1 MKPSSTAPS
10 GKAKIHAFLTIAA
23 LLAIVLCVLF
33 YQNFESGMVLF
44 SNDGPLGQIMATQDH
59 MPAGFTGCWQ
69 DLFSIGANA
78 GSATPS
84 VTTAIKSFW
93 EVLFR
98 ELGPLGYLNTYT
110 PIGLYI
116 MGLGAWAFFRKLKLS
131 PLAATLGALAVMLN
145 AELFSGACWGVAS
158 DQIALGFNFLALAL
172 VVANDDEPAPV
183 IFWTRYALAGLCV
196 GVNVMEA
203 ADVGA
208 LCSMFVAL
216 YILFKSLVDDDSPM
230 AAKIGRAIPRIAVVA
245 VLAGFIAC
253 QTVFSLIGTQL
264 QGTSLSQS
272 DKNSL
277 QQWDYA
283 TQWSLPKQETLGL
296 FVPGLF
302 GYRMDTPLNTV
313 PFLQGLYAGG
323 MYWGGMGR
331 DPANDRY
338 FDSGGKDSPPDPT
351 YMRFGYGGYYCG
363 ILVALLA
370 FWTVAQSFRK
380 DKSPF
385 TGVQK
390 KFIWFWSIIIVLS
403 LLLAWGR
410 FAHVFYGF
418 LYYHVP
424 YFSSMRNPGKFMFFI
439 EWGLTVLF
447 AYGVYGLQQ
456 RHLSETAAV
465 KTDVKDEDKF
475 DQRSLYVGAGLFA
488 VSVIGWF
495 VFASNRAG
503 FIQYLKYRGFGDN
516 ETAKEIASF
525 SISQGGWF
533 LLIFAIALVLLAAI
547 INNYLAGPRAKWA
560 AALLGLFLVFDLGR
574 ADLPFIVHWDIKQK
588 YEVGDL
594 NPVIDY
600 LRPQPYEH
608 RVAILPQPP
617 SGPFNFPPECGIMSE
632 LYGIEWSQHLLP
644 YYNIQSL
651 DIVQMPRMPLDLMA
665 YQQAFFPQAE
675 SEAFFYARWW
685 QLSNTRYLLGP
696 AVYVDSMNAQLDPGQ
711 QRFRTV
717 MRFGIGLKPGIQ
729 QYNGDSSELTAYLDT
744 NGPDAL
750 IEFTGALPRVKLY
763 TDWQTNSDAEL
774 KSFSTNNLSPMD
786 SIMFGEAGTN
796 GLITLKKLES
806 PFFNPEKTVLIDTP
820 PPGSN
825 PPPSVADTDAGTVD
839 FASYAPKH
847 IVLDVN
853 AAAPAVLLLNDH
865 YDPNWHVTLDGQPTR
880 LFHANFIMQGI
891 FVPAGKHTV
900 DYQFSMPNKP
910 LCVTVAAI
918 ILGLGLCGVMIFY
931 KRPVVEKP
939 RNKLFGK

>member
-1 MKPSSTAPS
+1 
-10 GKAKIHAFLTIAA
+10 
-23 LLAIVLCVLF
+23 
-33 YQNFESGMVLF
+33 MVLF
-44 SNDGPLGQIMATQDH
+44 SNDSPLGQLVAAHDHMPDGFTGYWQDLNSVDTSAGSVSPNITEIIMSVWETLFQGLMGPLGFI
-59 MPAGFTGCWQ
+59 
-69 DLFSIGANA
+69 
-78 GSATPS
+78 
-84 VTTAIKSFW
+84 
-93 EVLFR
+93 
-98 ELGPLGYLNTYT
+98 NTYT
-110 PIGLYI
+110 PLALFI

-145 AELFSGACWGVAS
+145 TQLFSGACWGVAS

-172 VVANDDEPAPV
+172 VCANDDEPGPV

-216 YILFKSLVDDDSPM
+216 YILFKSLVDDNASVGI
-230 AAKIGRAIPRIAVVA
+230 KIGRAIPRIAVVA

-253 QTVFSLIGTQL
+253 QTVYSLIGTQL

-272 DKNSL
+272 NKDSL

-296 FVPGLF
+296 FVPGVF

-313 PFLQGLYAGG
+313 PFLQQLYDGG

-338 FDSGGKDSPPDPT
+338 FASGGKDSPPDPG
-351 YMRFGYGGYYCG
+351 YMRFGYAGYYCG

-370 FWTVAQSFRK
+370 LWAIAQSFRK
-380 DKSPF
+380 EKSPF
-385 TGVQK
+385 TDVQK
-390 KFIWFWSIIIVLS
+390 KFIWFWSVVILLS

-410 FAHVFYGF
+410 FAPAFYGF
-418 LYYHVP
+418 LYNYVP
-424 YFSSMRNPGKFMFFI
+424 HFSQMRNPAKFMFFI

-456 RHLSETAAV
+456 HHLSDPPAI

-475 DQRSLYVGAGLFA
+475 DQRVLYAGAGLFA
-488 VSVIGWF
+488 MSVIGWF
-495 VFASNRAG
+495 VYASNRAG
-503 FIQYLKYRGFGDN
+503 LIQYLKYRGFGDDP
-516 ETAKEIASF
+516 TAKAIATF
-525 SISQGGWF
+525 SISQCGWF
-533 LLIFAIALVLLAAI
+533 LLIFAVALAILAVI
-547 INNYLAGPRAKWA
+547 INGYLAGGWRAKLA

-574 ADLPFIVHWDIKQK
+574 ADLPFIIHWNLGQK

-617 SGPFNFPPECGIMSE
+617 FNFPPECGILSG
-632 LYGIEWSQHLLP
+632 LYGLEWSQHILP

-651 DIVQMPRMPLDLMA
+651 DIIQMPRMPLDLMA
-665 YQQAFFPQAE
+665 YEQAFMPQSD
-675 SEAFFYARWW
+675 SEAFFFARWW

-696 AVYVDSMNAQLDPGQ
+696 AGYVDSMNVQLDPAQ

-717 MRFGIGLKPGIQ
+717 MRFNIGLKPGIRE
-729 QYNGDSSELTAYLDT
+729 YNGDSSELTAYLDT

-750 IEFTGALPRVKLY
+750 IEFTGALPRAKLY
-763 TDWQTNSDAEL
+763 TDWQTNTDAEL
-774 KSFSTNNLSPMD
+774 KAFTTNNLSPLD
-786 SIMFGEAGTN
+786 SMMFGEAGTN

-806 PFFNPEKTVLIDTP
+806 PFFDPEKTVLIDAP
-820 PPGSN
+820 SPGIN
-825 PPPSVADTDAGTVD
+825 PPPSVAGDNAGTVD

-853 AAAPAVLLLNDH
+853 ATAPAVLLLNDH
-865 YDPNWHVTLDGQPTR
+865 YDPNWHVTIDGQPTR
-880 LFHANFIMQGI
+880 LFHANFIMQGV

-900 DYQFSMPNKP
+900 EYQFSMPSKP
-910 LCVTVAAI
+910 LYVTVAAMV
-918 ILGLGLCGVMIFY
+918 LGLVLCGVLIFY
-931 KRPVVEKP
+931 KRPVVAAP